1 LQQLFYALVQC
12 RTVLQ
17 EKPAMNDADQ
27 VNRRPQPE
35 IREVPE
41 LSRLL
46 CEGED
51 MLERAQGVHEACVQ
65 VLRSL
70 LGEVTDLT
78 NWNEWE
84 AREPRPDENV
94 SAKGGFP
101 EIDSPK

>member
-1 LQQLFYALVQC
+1 
-12 RTVLQ
+12 
-17 EKPAMNDADQ
+17 MNHAEQ

-41 LSRLL
+41 LSRLM

-51 MLERAQGVHEACVQ
+51 ILERAQGVHQTCVQ

-84 AREPRPDENV
+84 ARDPRADRDV